1 MAKWY
6 ILLFT
11 TFLLGYAALSAA
23 AAIDEA
29 LDCLIEPYVT
39 VNVGSGVAG
48 LLDSVQVDRG
58 DRVKKGQIIATLD
71 ARVEK
76 ATIEINRARATMQST
91 IKAGEVR
98 LEMSMAQSARN
109 EGLFHKALISAD
121 DMDEF
126 KTNKRLAEYSLLEA
140 QDTKRL
146 AELELQRGIADLARR
161 TIRSPINGVVVKRF
175 LSAGERVEQEPI
187 AQLAQLDPLRV
198 EVFAPVSL
206 LNDIAVGMRAEVR
219 PQAPLNSVHT
229 AQVMVVDRV
238 VDTASSTFGVR
249 LELPNRDN
257 RLPAGLK
264 CMVRFLH
271 E

>member
-1 MAKWY
+1 MVKY
-6 ILLFT
+6 VILLFT
-11 TFLLGYAALSAA
+11 TFLLTHATPSGAAT
-23 AAIDEA
+23 IDEA

-39 VNVGSGVAG
+39 VNVGSGVPG
-48 LLDSVQVDRG
+48 QLDSVQVDRG
-58 DRVKKGQIIATLD
+58 DQVKKGQVIATLD

-76 ATIEINRARATMQST
+76 ATIEIHRARATMLSS

-98 LEMSMAQSARN
+98 LEMSMAQNARN
-109 EGLFHKALISAD
+109 EGLFRRALISAD

-140 QDTKRL
+140 QDAKRL
-146 AELELQRGIADLARR
+146 AELELQRGLADLARR

-175 LSAGERVEQEPI
+175 LSAGERVEQESI

-206 LNDIAVGMRAEVR
+206 LNDITVGMRAEVHL
-219 PQAPLNSVHT
+219 QAPLNSVHT
-229 AQVMVVDRV
+229 AQVTVVDRV
-238 VDTASSTFGVR
+238 VDAASSTFGVR

-257 RLPAGLK
+257 RLPAGLR
-264 CMVRFLH
+264 CMVRFLP
-271 E
+271 

>member
-1 MAKWY
+1 LFIA
-6 ILLFT
+6 LL
-11 TFLLGYAALSAA
+11 LLIHATPSAA
-23 AAIDEA
+23 AAIDEP
-29 LDCLIEPYVT
+29 LDCLIEPYVI

-58 DRVKKGQIIATLD
+58 DRVKKGQIVATLD

-76 ATIEINRARATMQST
+76 ATIELHRARATMQST

-98 LEMSMAQSARN
+98 LEMSRAQSERN
-109 EGLFHKALISAD
+109 EGLFRRALISAD

-126 KTNKRLAEYSLLEA
+126 KTNKRLAEYNLLEA

-146 AELELQRGIADLARR
+146 AELELQRGIADLARH

-187 AQLAQLDPLRV
+187 AQLAQLDPLHV
-198 EVFAPVSL
+198 EVFAPVAL

-219 PQAPLNSVHT
+219 PQAPLNSAHT
-229 AQVMVVDRV
+229 ARVTVVDRV
-238 VDTASSTFGVR
+238 VDAASSTFGVR

-264 CMVRFLH
+264 CTVRFLRQ
-271 E
+271 